1 MSPDT
6 VTAIGGTLV
15 QHGRVSDRIY
25 VMHLSPADLPGIL
38 DNLDAL
44 AEGEGYSKI
53 FAKVPASALSLFI
66 ARGYVVEARV
76 PGFFRG
82 REDGYFASKFLDAKR
97 RRESA
102 DPAAVLAAV
111 REKAGDACPAAVLP
125 EGWTCAPAAEDDAD
139 DLAALYGEVFAT
151 YPFPIADPGYL
162 RETMA
167 GDYRYFLVRTV
178 DGRLAAASSAEIYRD
193 DENVEMTD
201 FAVHPDFRGRNLS
214 IYLLSRMEGEMRAAG
229 MKTAFTIARALSYP
243 INATF
248 ARAGYAWGGTLINNT
263 NICGGFESMNVWYR
277 ALKR

>member
-6 VTAIGGTLV
+6 VTTIGGTLV
-15 QHGRVSDRIY
+15 QHGRLSDRIY

-38 DNLDAL
+38 DDLDAL
-44 AEGEGYSKI
+44 AESERYSKI
-53 FAKVPASALSLFI
+53 FAKVPASALSSFI
-66 ARGYVVEARV
+66 SRGYVVEARV

-97 RRESA
+97 RWESG
-102 DPAAVLAAV
+102 DVAAVLAAV
-111 REKAGDACPAAVLP
+111 REKAGDGCPVVLP

-139 DLAALYGEVFAT
+139 DLAVLYGEVFAT

-167 GDYRYFLVRTV
+167 GDYRYFVVRTEE
-178 DGRLAAASSAEIYRD
+178 GRLAAASSAEIYRE

-201 FAVHPDFRGRNLS
+201 FAVHPDFRGKNLS
-214 IYLLSRMEGEMRAAG
+214 SLLLLRMEEEMRVAG

-243 INATF
+243 INAVF
-248 ARAGYAWGGTLINNT
+248 ARAGYAWGGTLVNNT

-277 ALKR
+277 PLER

>member
-6 VTAIGGTLV
+6 VTTIGGTLV
-15 QHGRVSDRIY
+15 QHGRLSDRIY

-38 DNLDAL
+38 DDLDGV
-44 AEGEGYSKI
+44 AERERYTKI
-53 FAKVPASALSLFI
+53 FAKVPASVLSSFI

-82 REDGYFASKFLDAKR
+82 REDGYFTAKFFDAKR

-102 DPAAVLAAV
+102 DTAAVLAAV
-111 REKAGDACPAAVLP
+111 REKAGDGCPVVLP
-125 EGWTCAPAAEDDAD
+125 PGWTCAPAAEDDAD

-167 GDYRYFLVRTV
+167 GDYRYFVVRTE

-193 DENVEMTD
+193 DGNVEMTD
-201 FAVHPDFRGRNLS
+201 FAVHPDFRGKSLS
-214 IYLLSRMEGEMRAAG
+214 GFLLSRMEEEMRAAG

-248 ARAGYAWGGTLINNT
+248 ARAGYAWGGTLVNNT

-277 ALKR
+277 TLER

>member
-6 VTAIGGTLV
+6 VTTIGGTLV
-15 QHGRVSDRIY
+15 QHGRLSDRIY

-38 DNLDAL
+38 DDLDAL
-44 AEGEGYSKI
+44 AQRERYTKI
-53 FAKVPASALSLFI
+53 FVKVPASALPLFI
-66 ARGYVVEARV
+66 ARGYIVEARV
-76 PGFFRG
+76 PRFFRG
-82 REDGYFASKFLDAKR
+82 REDGYFAAKFFDADR
-97 RRESA
+97 RQESA
-102 DPAAVLAAV
+102 DVAAVIAAV
-111 REKAGDACPAAVLP
+111 REKAGDARPAGLP
-125 EGWTCAPAAEDDAD
+125 PGWKYAPGSEDDAD

-167 GDYRYFLVRTV
+167 GDYRYFTVRTA
-178 DGRLAAASSAEIYRD
+178 DGRLAAASSAEIYRE

-214 IYLLSRMEGEMRAAG
+214 GFLLLRMEGEMRAAG
-229 MKTAFTIARALSYP
+229 MKIAFTIARALSYP

-248 ARAGYAWGGTLINNT
+248 ARAGYAWGGTLVNNT

-277 ALKR
+277 PLVR